1 VSVVERYL
9 LLGLR
14 LGRHVHGFVDAYYG
28 PPELAERVDAEPLA
42 DAAALA
48 EDAAALVPDA
58 PTAWL
63 RAQIRGCETTAR
75 RLVGEKIGWADEI
88 ERCYGVTPAP
98 TSEERFSEA
107 HERLAVA
114 LPGDGTLAERYQGWL
129 ESRVVP
135 GERLLEAAL
144 RFEEEL
150 RARTETL
157 FGLPDGESAVIEA
170 VTDEPW
176 TAFNYYLGGR
186 RSRVAI
192 NTDLPTYSF
201 VVPDLVAHEIYPGHH
216 TERSWKEALLV
227 DGAGRLEESICL
239 IGTPQALVSEGIAEV
254 APSIVLGAE
263 IDDVAARVY
272 ADLGLPYEP
281 ETSRAVRAFRDAID
295 GLSVNAARLLH
306 VEGRAESDA
315 VDYVERWGLN
325 TRNRAEASVG
335 FLTHPTW
342 RAYASCYVS
351 GRQLCERFVG
361 GDPAR
366 FRRLLTEQLTTSDL
380 VPG

>member
-1 VSVVERYL
+1 MSVVESYL

-14 LGRHVHGFVDAYYG
+14 LGRHVDGFVDAYYG
-28 PPELAERVDAEPLA
+28 PPELARQVDAEPLA

-48 EDAAALVPDA
+48 EDAAALVADA
-58 PTAWL
+58 PTTWL

-75 RLVGEKIGWADEI
+75 RLAGEEIGWADEV
-88 ERCYGVTPAP
+88 EGCYGVTPTP
-98 TSEERFSEA
+98 TPEERFAEA
-107 HERLAVA
+107 HERVAAA
-114 LPGDGTLAERYQGWL
+114 LPGDGPPAERYQGWL

-135 GERLLEAAL
+135 AGKLLDAVL
-144 RFEEEL
+144 RFEQEL
-150 RARTETL
+150 RARTDAL
-157 FGLPDGESAVIEA
+157 FGLPDGESAVIEP

-186 RSRVAI
+186 RSRIAV
-192 NTDLPTYSF
+192 NTDLATHSF
-201 VVPDLVAHEIYPGHH
+201 LVPDLVAHEIYPGHH

-227 DGAGRLEESICL
+227 DEAGRLEESICL
-239 IGTPQALVSEGIAEV
+239 IGTPQAVVSEGIAELAV
-254 APSIVLGAE
+254 GIALGAE

-281 ETSRAVRAFRDAID
+281 ETTRAVRAFRDAID
-295 GLSVNAARLLH
+295 GLAVNAARMLH
-306 VEGRAESDA
+306 VEGRSESDA
-315 VDYVERWGLN
+315 VDYIERWSLN
-325 TRNRAEASVG
+325 TRKRAEASVK

-351 GRQLCERFVG
+351 GRRLCERFVG

-380 VPG
+380 